1 MKKIILLS
9 LFSLVALF
17 AAAQNNTMPAS
28 LLKLLTVGNVINRC
42 YVDEINEDEIVEEG
56 IRSMLKKLD
65 PHSTY
70 TDPKET
76 KTLLEEM
83 QGSFGGIGIQ
93 FNMLDDTLYVIRA
106 TAGGP
111 SARAGIKAGDR
122 IVSVND
128 TAIAGVK
135 MERSD
140 IMSRLRGVEGTKLTV
155 QVKRAGV
162 PGLLPF
168 SLVRGKIA
176 MESVDVAYMVDKKVG
191 YIRITSFGANTHK
204 EFVTKLDSL
213 KNRGMKSLILD
224 LQGNGGGYLTAAVD
238 IANEFLERT
247 NLVVYTE
254 GRTSPRYEHLAQGGG
269 RFTQG
274 NLVVLVDDTS
284 ASASEILAGA
294 VQDWDRGIIVGR
306 RTYGKGLVQRPF
318 PLPDNS
324 MVRLTIARYYTPTGR
339 CIQKPYGDSI
349 KYHDDLMNRYN
360 SGELTNADSHFFPDS
375 LKKSTLRLGR
385 AVYGG
390 GGIMPDYFVPLDTL
404 RYTAYHRQ
412 LARKGSIVMTALRY
426 VDAHRAEI
434 LAAYPTVE
442 EFDARFKPDSA
453 FVRELRLQ
461 AGRDSIQAPTAEE
474 FEKSLPEV
482 TRQFRALV
490 ARDLW
495 NTTEAM
501 QLHNRDNDFFKKGYE
516 LIKQRNVDNLLL
528 KKTDADKKPAKKV
541 VKESAYKKVRKFL
554 LGS

>member
-140 IMSRLRGVEGTKLTV
+140 IMSRLRGVEGTKLNV

-213 KNRGMKSLILD
+213 KERGMKSLILD

-274 NLVVLVDDTS
+274 NLVVLVDETS

-426 VDAHRAEI
+426 VDARRAEI

-461 AGRDSIQAPTAEE
+461 AGRDSIQTPTAEE

>member
-1 MKKIILLS
+1 M
-9 LFSLVALF
+9 ALF
-17 AAAQNNTMPAS
+17 AVAQNNTMPAS

-140 IMSRLRGVEGTKLTV
+140 IMSRLRGVEGTELNV

-224 LQGNGGGYLTAAVD
+224 LQGNGGGYLSAAVD

-274 NLVVLVDDTS
+274 NLVVLVDETS
-284 ASASEILAGA
+284 ASAAEILAGA

-426 VDAHRAEI
+426 VDARRAEI

-453 FVRELRLQ
+453 FVHELRLQ

-541 VKESAYKKVRKFL
+541 VKESTYKKVRKFL
-554 LGS
+554 LGR